1 MTIKY
6 QANNRSPSPVDIAVG
21 KNIRTLRL
29 AAGIT
34 QEKLAKAVGV
44 SYQQLQKLETGSNR
58 VTAGRLVQ
66 LADALGL
73 HPADFFMNMSDEAPG
88 KVWDKFD
95 TLGETKVLRT
105 FQCIACPK
113 QKAKILALME
123 TLAGIDD

>member
-6 QANNRSPSPVDIAVG
+6 QINNRSPSPVDIAVG

-34 QEKLAKAVGV
+34 QENLAKAVGI
-44 SYQQLQKLETGSNR
+44 SYQQLQKYETGSNR
-58 VTAGRLVQ
+58 IVAGRIVD
-66 LADALGL
+66 LAFAMGC

-88 KVWDKFD
+88 QVWDKFG
-95 TLGETKVLRT
+95 TLGDTKVLRT

-123 TLAGIDD
+123 TLAGVDD

>member
-6 QANNRSPSPVDIAVG
+6 QTNNRSPSPVDIAVG

-73 HPADFFMNMSDEAPG
+73 HPADFFMNMSDEVPG
-88 KVWDKFD
+88 KVWDRFD

-123 TLAGIDD
+123 TLAGVDD